1 MSGALQVV
9 VMGVSGTGKSAVGS
23 RVAERLGVPYVE
35 GDEHHPAA
43 NIAKMAAGTPLTDDD
58 RRPWLEELADV
69 LASREMAGTSTLL
82 GCSALRRT
90 YRDLLRG
97 TLPPGTVAFLHLVA
111 APDVLHRR
119 MEEREHFMPPS
130 LLRSQLATLEPL
142 EPDELGTAID
152 VDAPLDVV
160 VERGVAAVRALAGRG
175 AVLR

>member
-1 MSGALQVV
+1 
-9 VMGVSGTGKSAVGS
+9 
-23 RVAERLGVPYVE
+23 
-35 GDEHHPAA
+35 
-43 NIAKMAAGTPLTDDD
+43 
-58 RRPWLEELADV
+58 V
-69 LASREMAGTSTLL
+69 LASRERAGTSTLL

-97 TLPPGTVAFLHLVA
+97 GLPAGTVGFLHLVA
-111 APDVLHRR
+111 EPEVLHRR

-160 VERGVAAVRALAGRG
+160 VERGVEAVRALAGRG
-175 AVLR
+175 AALR